1 MVIIFTSNTKGA
13 MVQYAFQLAITF
25 EKLGYQCKVMMPDN
39 WQSKAYKTKL
49 EKQMMLPYHK
59 VKTFSS
65 SAPDFLRTVECL
77 RAYTPEWVIYADS
90 SIMSM
95 RVLLKSGLEQRSIV
109 TMHDVYPHLT
119 RESMKTRLVNLI
131 ADYLAYQA
139 CKRCKGVLLMSESC
153 RKLYEKRYPKLKKKT
168 AVMRLGAHVPVEGEN
183 VPEEI
188 QGIDDYFLFFGRI
201 DQYKGI
207 ERLLRAYQQYEEHKP
222 EHRRLVIA
230 GSGNFSDEEQRLLA
244 AMPEV
249 ICLNRFLDDEEIT
262 PLYQA
267 AHTIILPYVEAS
279 QSGVLPIAYK
289 YGKPVIVSD
298 LPGLTENV
306 WDQHTG
312 LVVKDED
319 ALVNALEQMD
329 DETLY
334 QAMHGEVVEYYK
346 KNYNW
351 EQNLEKVLERYKG
364 LCLH

>member
-1 MVIIFTSNTKGA
+1 MIIIFTANTKGA
-13 MVQYAFQLAITF
+13 MVQYGFQLAETLNQ
-25 EKLGYQCKVMMPDN
+25 LGYQCGVMVPDD
-39 WQSKAYKTKL
+39 WKSSAYETEIQKK
-49 EKQMMLPYHK
+49 MVIPYHK
-59 VKTFSS
+59 VKTFSRKE
-65 SAPDFLRTVECL
+65 PNFVRTVKL
-77 RAYTPEWVIYADS
+77 LQAYEPELVIYADS

-95 RVLLKSGLEQRSIV
+95 RVMLESGLEEKTIV
-109 TMHDVYPHLT
+109 TMHDVYQHLT
-119 RESMKTRLVNLI
+119 RENLKARLVNMT
-131 ADYLAYQA
+131 ASYLAHKA
-139 CKRCKGVLLMSESC
+139 CSRSRGILLLSESS
-153 RKLYEKRYPKLKKKT
+153 RNFYQKKYPDLAAKI
-168 AVMRLGAHVPVEGEN
+168 AVMRLGAHVPVEGKA

-207 ERLLRAYQQYEEHKP
+207 DRLLRAYQQYEEHCP

-267 AHTIILPYVEAS
+267 AHTIVLPYVEAS

-312 LVVKDED
+312 LVAKDED

-329 DETLY
+329 DERIY
-334 QAMHGEVVEYYK
+334 QTMKSEIAAYYEE
-346 KNYNW
+346 NYNW
-351 EQNLEKVLERYKG
+351 EHNLKRVLEQYG
-364 LCLH
+364 V

>member
-1 MVIIFTSNTKGA
+1 MVIVFTSNTKGA
-13 MVQYAFQLAITF
+13 IVQYAFQMAMTF
-25 EKLGYQCKVMMPDN
+25 EKLGHQCKVMVPDD
-39 WQSKAYKTKL
+39 WQCNAYKT
-49 EKQMMLPYHK
+49 EMQKQMVLPYHK
-59 VKTFSS
+59 VKTFSN

-77 RAYTPEWVIYADS
+77 RTYDPELVLYADS

-95 RVLLKSGLEQRSIV
+95 RVLLKSGLEQRSV
-109 TMHDVYPHLT
+109 VAMHDVYPHLT
-119 RESMKTRLVNLI
+119 RENMKTRLVNLT

-139 CKRCKGVLLMSESC
+139 CRKCKGVLLMSESC
-153 RKLYEKRYPKLKKKT
+153 QKLYGKRYPKLKEKT
-168 AVMRLGAHVPVEGEN
+168 AVMRLGAHVPVEGKA

-188 QGIDDYFLFFGRI
+188 QGINDYVLFFGRI
-201 DQYKGI
+201 DRYKGI
-207 ERLLRAYQQYEEHKP
+207 DRLLRAYQQYEEHRP

-267 AHTIILPYVEAS
+267 AHTIVLPYVEAS

-312 LVVKDED
+312 LVAKDED

-329 DETLY
+329 DERIY
-334 QAMHGEVVEYYK
+334 QTMKSEIAVYYEE
-346 KNYNW
+346 NYNW
-351 EQNLEKVLERYKG
+351 EHNLKRVLEQYEA
-364 LCLH
+364 